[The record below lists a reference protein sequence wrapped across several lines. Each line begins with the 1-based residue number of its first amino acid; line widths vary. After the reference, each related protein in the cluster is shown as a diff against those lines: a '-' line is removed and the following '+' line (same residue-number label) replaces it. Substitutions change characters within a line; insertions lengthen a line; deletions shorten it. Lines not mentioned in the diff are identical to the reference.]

1 MNYVLIGATI
11 NNLML
16 CDKIIKNGDNCI
28 IYEKRNIDEFY
39 ENCDNI
45 KSHPFFSSNDV
56 NFMEWLKSINLKE
69 YDAGIHYD
77 LSFYFIKQ
85 FKFNEINNI
94 VNLFSNTIVNDP
106 MLKEQQLIVY
116 LTNKNF
122 CSESVEYIKR
132 FCNFFNKKYNDISL
146 YDFMYL
152 VNSKLFGEYY
162 IINKSHLIKKI
173 FKNTNVEE
181 HIIWSH
187 EIINTNF
194 DDTNQV
200 IFDIK
205 PENIKKLNINI
216 ENDKLYKN
224 DLYNLF
230 WDSKIEFPLEFKND
244 LIYFDLTNNFTLN
257 NHVITDDISD
267 INNKLFFLDKP
278 VKVTVNENY
287 YLKENIINKNIIFL
301 KRTKIIEDNIIN
313 SLFILQYTNSSYLKI
328 FKIYKNDTIIDIIK
342 LYLCL
347 KLCLKLF
354 SFKK

>member
-16 CDKIIKNGDNCI
+16 CDKILKNDDNCI

-39 ENCDNI
+39 ENCNNI
-45 KSHPFFSSNDV
+45 KSQPFFSSNDV
-56 NFMEWLKSINLKE
+56 NLMEWIKSINLKE

-77 LSFYFIKQ
+77 LSFNFFKQ
-85 FKFNEINNI
+85 FKFNEISNI
-94 VNLFSNTIVNDP
+94 VNLFSRTILNEP
-106 MLKEQQLIVY
+106 KLKEEQLITY
-116 LTNKNF
+116 LKNKNF
-122 CSESVEYIKR
+122 CEESIEYIKK
-132 FCNFFNKKYNDISL
+132 FCNFFNKKYDSISL

-173 FKNTNVEE
+173 FKNTNVEK
-181 HIIWSH
+181 HITWSH

-194 DDTNQV
+194 DVMTQV

-205 PENIKKLNINI
+205 LENIKKLNINI
-216 ENDKLYKN
+216 ENDKVYKSN
-224 DLYNLF
+224 YYNLY
-230 WDSKIEFPLEFKND
+230 WDSEIEFPLEFKND
-244 LIYFDLTNNFTLN
+244 LIYFDITNNFTLN
-257 NHVITDDISD
+257 NHVITDDIID
-267 INNKLFFLDKP
+267 INNKLYFLDKP
-278 VKVTVNENY
+278 SKFTVSENN
-287 YLKENIINKNIIFL
+287 YLTENIINKNIIFL
-301 KRTKIIEDNIIN
+301 KRSKIIEDDIIN
-313 SLFILQYTNSSYLKI
+313 SLYILQYTNSSYLKI
-328 FKIYKNDTIIDIIK
+328 FKIYKNDTIIDIVK